1 MQQQMSFLDTL
12 CGKTSPEHS
21 VQTEAKTSVPS
32 SSRSAPSVKR
42 EYQFLDLRTGYGN
55 LLGSYWETATV
66 LPGGSS
72 MHNTSESLKDADVSS
87 LSEVLQMNAPEKYSL
102 SAKACRGILRRAEKR
117 GKELP
122 DMLREALTEVV
133 RSCGAE
139 TDDDDDMIED
149 ESEDFDDEEPD
160 CAE

>member
-1 MQQQMSFLDTL
+1 MQQQISFLDSL

-21 VQTEAKTSVPS
+21 VQTAEKTSVPS
-32 SSRSAPSVKR
+32 SGRSVPSAKK

-66 LPGGSS
+66 LPGGCST
-72 MHNTSESLKDADVSS
+72 HNTSESLRDADVSS

-102 SAKACRGILRRAEKR
+102 SAKACGGILRRAEKR

-122 DMLREALTEVV
+122 DMLREALTEIV

-139 TDDDDDMIED
+139 TEDDEDIAEDDTED
-149 ESEDFDDEEPD
+149 YDEEPD